1 MQTFGYEGWQFF
13 LTVGATVGGR
23 RGVGGIGVWGMGVAI
38 SPIPTGLE
46 TIRYNNL
53 NYQELNMKF
62 IVQ

>member
-1 MQTFGYEGWQFF
+1 MQKSRYEGWQFF
-13 LTVGATVGGR
+13 LIADATVGGR

-38 SPIPTGLE
+38 SPIPNGLE